1 MILAQRV
8 ARVLLP
14 PAALLGLALVC
25 WLGGLVWF
33 AQTIPRE
40 DGWAD
45 RATDAIVVLTGGSE
59 RISTGVQLLSRGLG
73 RTLFV
78 SGVHQGV
85 DLRDMLRAARLEP
98 STLECCIVLGYE
110 AGDTVGN
117 AAETA
122 AWMRSRSYE
131 SLRLVTSNY
140 HMRRSLLEFGMA
152 MPQVDAAAV
161 RGRIVGLVTAPG
173 GRGQIAAE
181 LVARGARVVRAD
193 VYVRDPLPL
202 DTAAIA
208 QLLDT
213 GDAPLLLPLT
223 SGEALQ
229 RVLEALPGPAARRLR
244 SARVVA
250 ASERLADLAR
260 ASGFAHARAAH
271 SPQPEALLAAA
282 MALP

>member
-1 MILAQRV
+1 MPHASVPAVPERPASYVISLRPAGEHATLERAAAAHGLGLIALSPWRIVHCDDPAARTALAAALDAPV
-8 ARVLLP
+8 TIFTSP
-14 PAALLGLALVC
+14 PAVAAAAALMPLAGAGARLAVGAGTC
-25 WLGGLVWF
+25 
-33 AQTIPRE
+33 A
-40 DGWAD
+40 A
-45 RATDAIVVLTGGSE
+45 
-59 RISTGVQLLSRGLG
+59 
-73 RTLFV
+73 
-78 SGVHQGV
+78 
-85 DLRDMLRAARLEP
+85 LRAAG
-98 STLECCIVLGYE
+98 V
-110 AGDTVGN
+110 AN
-117 AAETA
+117 AAAPE
-122 AWMRSRSYE
+122 RQDSE
-131 SLRLVTSNY
+131 G
-140 HMRRSLLEFGMA
+140 LLA

>member
-40 DGWAD
+40 GGWAD

-152 MPQVDAAAV
+152 MPQVDVVPHPVAPDAV
-161 RGRIVGLVTAPG
+161 K
-173 GRGQIAAE
+173 
-181 LVARGARVVRAD
+181 
-193 VYVRDPLPL
+193 
-202 DTAAIA
+202 
-208 QLLDT
+208 
-213 GDAPLLLPLT
+213 
-223 SGEALQ
+223 
-229 RVLEALPGPAARRLR
+229 
-244 SARVVA
+244 
-250 ASERLADLAR
+250 LADWWRWPGTLALIVNEYNKYLFALAR
-260 ASGFAHARAAH
+260 YTLS
-271 SPQPEALLAAA
+271 S
-282 MALP
+282 